1 MLRKLSVTAIAV
13 ALIAPASIHAQ
24 TEPAEKERKAKTTVS
39 GFADAYFRSDFMKEP
54 ANNRTSFTNT
64 HNSFEIGMASL
75 KLEYQTGKVSMVAD
89 LGVGKR
95 AQEFSYNE
103 TGLTSAIKQ
112 LYLAYAPSD
121 WLKLTMGSWATHVG
135 YEMVDA
141 PVNRNYSMSYMFS
154 WGPFFHTGLK
164 AEATFG
170 KGTVMLGV
178 SNPTDFKTAPL
189 NSSKY
194 LIAQYAYA
202 ASDGFKAYL
211 NYVGGKRFSD
221 SARVNQFDLV
231 VTAKVSETFNMAF
244 NSTMAA
250 NRLQAGGKYEGS
262 PKVWWGTALY
272 LNADPSERI
281 GLTLRSEY
289 FSDRSRLA
297 AMAMAPT
304 GANIFANTLSVNLRM
319 GELTLIP
326 EFRLENA
333 TEGVYTDKAGN
344 LRKGDASLLLAAVY
358 RF

>member
-1 MLRKLSVTAIAV
+1 MQVTAIAV
-13 ALIAPASIHAQ
+13 ALTVPMLGTAQ
-24 TEPAEKERKAKTTVS
+24 TETPEKEKKSKTSIS
-39 GFADAYFRSDFMKEP
+39 GFADAYFRSDFMKDP

-64 HNSFEIGMASL
+64 HNSFELGMASL

-112 LYLAYAPSD
+112 LYLAYAPND

-135 YEMVDA
+135 YELVDA
-141 PVNRNYSMSYMFS
+141 PANRNYSMSYMFS

-164 AEATFG
+164 AEATMG
-170 KGTVMLGV
+170 KSSLMLGV
-178 SNPTDFKTAPL
+178 SNPTDYKTAPL

-202 ASDGFKAYL
+202 ASDGLKAYL

-221 SARVNQFDLV
+221 SARVSQFDVV
-231 VTAKVSETFNMAF
+231 VTAKLSEAFNMAF
-244 NSTMAA
+244 NSTVAT
-250 NRLQAGGKYEGS
+250 NRLQTDGKYEES
-262 PKVWWGTALY
+262 PKAWLGAALY
-272 LNADPSERI
+272 LNADLSEKL

-297 AMAMAPT
+297 AMSMAPT
-304 GANIFANTLSVNLRM
+304 GANIFANTLSVNLRL

-333 TEGVYTDKAGN
+333 TENVFTNKTGEA
-344 LRKGDASLLLAAVY
+344 RRGDASMLLAAIY